1 MKSLMPSR
9 IRRVREEFLSVLGT
23 PSILRLV
30 PILRENMPDYLA
42 SKWLKEKNFQ
52 DAQIVLEKAKSDG
65 MVDIHVL
72 NSMLEVMTSYGDH
85 TSAIEFHEK
94 EYNKKGLKP
103 TTYSDRLVLQMLVQ
117 KKQSSE
123 ALSFKQKVESEGRH
137 LDLLS
142 YGTLIQ
148 YYANKEQVGSA
159 MMTLKECIAM
169 HGSPPGEASLRKLR
183 QICIQHNDE
192 NEDKENYVEILT
204 DLIGEDP
211 MEWLRHGER
220 NLKREYSKKGRRN
233 VLYPHQRLVQV

>member
-42 SKWLKEKNFQ
+42 SKWLKENFFQ

-85 TSAIEFHEK
+85 TTAIEFHEK

-103 TTYSDRLVLQMLVQ
+103 TTY
-117 KKQSSE
+117 
-123 ALSFKQKVESEGRH
+123 GR
-137 LDLLS
+137 
-142 YGTLIQ
+142 TIIQ

-159 MMTLKECIAM
+159 IMTLKECIAM
-169 HGSPPGEASLRKLR
+169 HGLPPGEASLRKLR
-183 QICIQHNDE
+183 
-192 NEDKENYVEILT
+192 
-204 DLIGEDP
+204 
-211 MEWLRHGER
+211 
-220 NLKREYSKKGRRN
+220 
-233 VLYPHQRLVQV
+233 